1 MGKSDK
7 EIGKKL
13 KVARTKLGLTQEEV
27 AKKVG
32 LHVNSYAK
40 LERGE
45 VGASIDTLGKLAKE
59 LKMKSSDI
67 LPF

>member
-13 KVARTKLGLTQEEV
+13 KAARTKMSLTQEEV
-27 AKKVG
+27 AKNVG

-45 VGASIDTLGKLAKE
+45 VGASIDTLKKLSKV
-59 LKMKSSDI
+59 LGVKSSEI